1 MKLTITLLL
10 TTLAAMALAVPDPA
24 PMSPV
29 SASELTSAL
38 DKRECSCS
46 TCDDFFKKCL
56 RDKRCWIVPSCSY
69 TCSVDTCRLSDCCK
83 SQCGYKNYC

>member
-56 RDKRCWIVPSCSY
+56 RIEANKHEHR
-69 TCSVDTCRLSDCCK
+69 TSDAG
-83 SQCGYKNYC
+83 SFPRAPTPAASTPAV